1 MGGPLLESGRAS
13 LARPVPESRVPPRPA
28 APATIRVRGA
38 RQHNLK
44 NLDLDLPRGAM
55 TVVTGVSGS
64 GKSSLAF
71 DTLYAEGQRRYVESV
86 STYARQFLER
96 LPRPDVDSVTG
107 LSPAVAIQQANR
119 TRSARSTVG
128 TATEIHD
135 FLRLLYARTGTT
147 YCPRCGRPVMADSPD
162 SIRDEA
168 RAWDAGTEVRILAPL
183 ALPARLAWSDV
194 AQGLRA
200 NGFLRVAFAPP
211 GFLPDGPL
219 AALEA
224 HGAPALAL
232 VDLDPLPV
240 LPKKTKLVLV
250 LIDRLRWKPDLGSR
264 LAEAVESAFVRGEGR
279 LLLQI
284 GEGNA
289 LKAKS
294 ERWECPTDGLTFLAP
309 RPNLFSFNSPL
320 GVCPTCRGF
329 GDVLEFDP
337 GLVVPDSGRTLSEGA
352 IDPWAGSWR
361 AHFADKLRD
370 LQVRHGVPL
379 DVAWAQLSGAQQ
391 ELVLEGAPGFKGVM
405 PFLRRLKEK
414 SYKAGNRFIVK
425 RYQRAVRCRD
435 CAGARL
441 RPEALCVR
449 VGGRNIAE
457 CAALTLGGLLVFL
470 DGLAWTPGQW
480 KIAEPILVELS
491 SRLRYLVR
499 VDLAYLT
506 LDRLARTL
514 SGGEAQRIELAH
526 ALGANLVDTLYVLDE
541 PTIGLHPRDG
551 ERLLGVLEDLAKRG
565 NTLVVVE
572 HEPAVIRKADWVVD
586 LGPGAGVRGGH
597 LLYSGPGQAL
607 AAPGGPDTE
616 TARYLRGETR
626 ITRKRWTE
634 KARRHLVI
642 EDAREHNLKGVTA
655 RFAVGRLNCVTGV
668 SGSGKSTL
676 IEDILYP
683 AARNALESAGEPVGA
698 HGRITGLDALARVV
712 LVDQSPI
719 GKSPRSNPL
728 TYVKGFDAL
737 RALYAR
743 QPLAIERGYTAG
755 TFSFNVAGGRCETCQ
770 GDGVVA
776 VEMHFLADLLLPCEM
791 CDGARYKRDVLDVL
805 YRGMSVRQALD
816 LTVEEAIAHFAG
828 QAALLDKLRV
838 LSQVG
843 LGYLALGQGAP
854 TLSGG
859 EAQRLKIAR
868 ELAVPGVGPALY
880 LLDEPTV
887 GLHVTDVQRLLD
899 VLEGLL
905 ERGHTVICVEHH
917 LDVIRNADWVVDLGP
932 GGGDAGGE
940 LVAEGPP
947 EVIAASEDSWTG
959 RFLAAEVDRAGSNAW
974 NCGPC

>member
-1 MGGPLLESGRAS
+1 M
-13 LARPVPESRVPPRPA
+13 
-28 APATIRVRGA
+28 IRVRGA

-44 NLDLDLPRGAM
+44 NFDLELPRGAM

-96 LPRPDVDSVTG
+96 LPRPEVDSVTG
-107 LSPAVAIQQANR
+107 LSPAVAIQQSNR

-128 TATEIHD
+128 TATEIYD
-135 FLRLLYARTGTT
+135 FLRLLFARAGTT
-147 YCPRCGRPVMADSPD
+147 FCPRCGRAVVADSPD
-162 SIRDEA
+162 SIGDEA
-168 RAWDAGTEVRILAPL
+168 RAWDEGAEVRIFAPV
-183 ALPARLAWSDV
+183 ALPPRLPWADV

-200 NGFLRVAFAPP
+200 NGYLRVAFAPP
-211 GFLPDGPL
+211 ALVPDGPL

-224 HGAPALAL
+224 AGAPEL
-232 VDLDPLPV
+232 VDLDPLPA
-240 LPKKTKLVLV
+240 LPRKKAKLVLV
-250 LIDRLRWKPDLGSR
+250 LIDRFRWKPDLGSR
-264 LAEAVESAFVRGEGR
+264 LAEALESAFARGEGR
-279 LLLQI
+279 LLLQV
-284 GEGNA
+284 GADGVPR
-289 LKAKS
+289 AKS
-294 ERWECPTDGLTFLAP
+294 ERWECPTDGLAFLAP

-329 GDVLEFDP
+329 GDTLVFDP
-337 GLVVPDSGRTLSEGA
+337 ALVIPDAQRTLSEGA

-361 AHFADKLRD
+361 AHFAEKLRD
-370 LQVRHGVPL
+370 LRARHGVPL
-379 DVAWAQLSGAQQ
+379 DVAWAKLSGAQQ
-391 ELVLEGAPGFKGVM
+391 ELVLEGGAGFKGVL
-405 PFLRRLKEK
+405 PFLRRLQEK
-414 SYKAGNRFIVK
+414 SYRAGNRFIVK
-425 RYQRAVRCRD
+425 RYQRAVRCPH

-441 RPEALCVR
+441 RPEALCVQ
-449 VGGRNIAE
+449 VGGRNIAQ
-457 CAALTLGGLLVFL
+457 CAALTLGELLVFL
-470 DGLAWTPGQW
+470 DGLEWTVGTRG
-480 KIAEPILVELS
+480 IAEAILLELT

-499 VDLAYLT
+499 VDLAYLS

-514 SGGEAQRIELAH
+514 SGGEAQRIELAN

-551 ERLLGVLEDLAKRG
+551 ERLLGVLDDLAKRG

-597 LLYSGPGQAL
+597 LLYSGPGTAL

-616 TARYLRGETR
+616 TARYLRGETT
-626 ITRKRWTE
+626 ITRRRWE
-634 KARRHLVI
+634 EEPRRFLVI
-642 EDAREHNLKGVTA
+642 EGAREHNLKGDTV
-655 RFAVGRLNCVTGV
+655 RLPVGRFTCVTGV

-676 IEDILYP
+676 IEDILHP
-683 AARNALESAGEPVGA
+683 AARNALEHAREAVGA
-698 HGRITGLDALARVV
+698 HGRITGFEALSRVV

-743 QPLAIERGYTAG
+743 QPMALERGYTAG
-755 TFSFNVAGGRCETCQ
+755 AFSFNIEGGRCETCQ

-776 VEMHFLADLLLPCEM
+776 VEMYFLADLLLPCET
-791 CDGARYKRDVLDVL
+791 CGGARYKRDVLEVT
-805 YRGMSVRQALD
+805 YRGLGIRQALD
-816 LTVEEAIAHFAG
+816 LTVEEAITHFAG
-828 QAALLDKLRV
+828 TRVLVEKLRI

-843 LGYLALGQGAP
+843 LGYLSLGQAAP

-868 ELAVPGVGPALY
+868 ELAIPVAGAALY
-880 LLDEPTV
+880 LMDEPTV
-887 GLHVTDVQRLLD
+887 GLHVSDVQRLLD

-905 ERGHTVICVEHH
+905 ERGHTVVCVEHH

-932 GGGDAGGE
+932 GGGDAGGH
-940 LVAEGPP
+940 LVVEGTPEDVAACAE
-947 EVIAASEDSWTG
+947 SWTG
-959 RFLAAEVDRAGSNAW
+959 RFLATELVRVSALPGVSSLPAVRLRATRARPS
-974 NCGPC
+974 PRQPRP